1 MSAKRVLSQK
11 HKGKKGLAAFLFS
24 RFFLFGLMVVL
35 QVLMF
40 VFFAYNASVEKNL
53 NYVIMVLQ
61 FVLIIYIANDKS
73 DPTMKLVWIMFIMF
87 VPAIG
92 CMMYLYFMLQP
103 GSLMLKKRLEH
114 INLNSGKYLDPDQNI
129 YNELQILDK
138 QVSSLTKYVYENTGC
153 PVYKNTDV
161 TSPWYKLPAQL
172 RPEAGLLK
180 LRKSLGLFANIRPA
194 YLYDELKKAKKFIFL
209 EYFIIEQ
216 GEVWDSVLEVLC
228 EKIREGVEVRVMYD
242 GLCSLSKLPIGY
254 FKKLRELGIKSKPFA
269 PARPFFTTQQNNR
282 DHRKILVIDG
292 KVAFTGGINLA
303 DEYMN
308 IVERFGYWK
317 DTGVMLKGDAVR
329 SFTLL
334 FLQMWNVT
342 EKNIEGY
349 SRYLNIT
356 IPTPETADGYVMGY
370 GDDPYGKERVGESV
384 YLHMI
389 NTSTKYLHIVSPYL
403 VIDNVMMSSL
413 KFAAKRGVD
422 VKIIMPGIPDKEYAY
437 CLART
442 YYAELI
448 EAGVEIYEF
457 TPGFTHAK
465 MFISDDE
472 KATVGTINLDY
483 RSLFLHFEDGCF
495 IYKNKVINRIEED
508 YQKMLSASKRV
519 SLMDCRNRPTYYKI
533 CGMLLR
539 LLAPLM

>member
-1 MSAKRVLSQK
+1 M
-11 HKGKKGLAAFLFS
+11 LFRS
-24 RFFLFGLMVVL
+24 
-35 QVLMF
+35 
-40 VFFAYNASVEKNL
+40 E
-53 NYVIMVLQ
+53 
-61 FVLIIYIANDKS
+61 LIED
-73 DPTMKLVWIMFIMF
+73 
-87 VPAIG
+87 
-92 CMMYLYFMLQP
+92 
-103 GSLMLKKRLEH
+103 
-114 INLNSGKYLDPDQNI
+114 
-129 YNELQILDK
+129 
-138 QVSSLTKYVYENTGC
+138 
-153 PVYKNTDV
+153 
-161 TSPWYKLPAQL
+161 
-172 RPEAGLLK
+172 
-180 LRKSLGLFANIRPA
+180 
-194 YLYDELKKAKKFIFL
+194 LKKAKHYIFMEFFIVSRG
-209 EYFIIEQ
+209 YM
-216 GEVWDSVLEVLC
+216 WDTILEVL
-228 EKIREGVEVRVMYD
+228 KDRVNDGVEVRFMYD
-242 GLCSLSKLPIGY
+242 DVGCVDLLPY
-254 FKKLRELGIKSKPFA
+254 KYYKELERFGIMAMPFNPIKPFVSTA
-269 PARPFFTTQQNNR
+269 WNNR